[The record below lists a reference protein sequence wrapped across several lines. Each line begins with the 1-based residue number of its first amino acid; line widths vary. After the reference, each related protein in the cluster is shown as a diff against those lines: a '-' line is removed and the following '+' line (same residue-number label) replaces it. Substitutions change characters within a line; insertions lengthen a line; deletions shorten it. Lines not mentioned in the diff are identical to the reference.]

1 MKKILTFFLTACMIF
16 TFSFTG
22 VFADTPDWAGRA
34 ESDATKAID
43 YKAYPICCADD
54 LNKVKNSFIDE
65 VKNCD
70 KLDEADYYT
79 HYATFLNN
87 LKNVQTTN
95 QQKAALDKIKTNIL
109 SKIANEKAALKIEF
123 NTDNSP
129 TFDTDFDTYIN
140 YNIAIINSKSIVDG
154 HIAGEIAVDLTDATK
169 AINNQYTKIIDINN
183 FKTVVGQ
190 LSNVDKLIQ
199 YAENYANI
207 MKLQKDKDNN
217 AKYNAASVD
226 SYLAKTKN
234 QIYALS
240 ILNVADVEAA
250 MNECPV
256 ATKDAETALVKA
268 KADAITAITT
278 GDYDLK
284 KWGSEV
290 AGIQADY
297 ITKINGAKT
306 IDQVNAYVAAAKAA
320 IDKTKPVDKDKIIA
334 DLEKKIADLEK
345 ENAELKAKADAD
357 AAIKTIIGE
366 AVMSV
371 KTKKVNNGIKVTVSG
386 IDLGTDE
393 YIVKYKF
400 YRSIKNGNYTIMKT
414 KDSTI
419 YTNTFVKKN
428 IKYYYKAIAVV
439 YDTNGNEIGRTALA
453 DCKAGVRRG

>member
-22 VFADTPDWAGRA
+22 VFADTPDWTGKA

-65 VKNCD
+65 IKNCD

-87 LKNVQTTN
+87 LKNVQTTE
-95 QQKAALDKIKTNIL
+95 QQKAALDKMKTNIL
-109 SKIANEKAALKIEF
+109 SKISNEKTALKIEF

-140 YNIAIINSKSIVDG
+140 YNIAIINSTTIVDG
-154 HIAGEIAVDLTDATK
+154 HTAGEEAVDLTDATK
-169 AINNQYTKIIDINN
+169 VINDQYAKIINVDN
-183 FKTVVGQ
+183 FKTVVKQ

-199 YAENYANI
+199 YADNYANI

-217 AKYNAASVD
+217 AKYNATSVD
-226 SYLAKTKN
+226 SYLTKVKN

-240 ILNVADVEAA
+240 ILNITDIEAA
-250 MNECPV
+250 MNQCPV

-268 KADAITAITT
+268 KANAITSITT

-284 KWGSEV
+284 KWGPEV

-297 ITKINGAKT
+297 ITKINNAKT
-306 IDQVNAYVAAAKAA
+306 VDQVNAYVAAAKAA
-320 IDKTKPVDKDKIIA
+320 INKTKPVDKDKIIA

-357 AAIKTIIGE
+357 AAIRTIIGE

-371 KTKKVNNGIKVTVSG
+371 KTKKVNNGIRATVSG

-400 YRSIKNGNYTIMKT
+400 YRATKNSNYTIMKT

-419 YTNTFVKKN
+419 YTNTSIKKN
-428 IKYYYKAIAVV
+428 VKYYYKAIAVI
-439 YDTNGNEIGRTALA
+439 YDASGNEVGRTALA